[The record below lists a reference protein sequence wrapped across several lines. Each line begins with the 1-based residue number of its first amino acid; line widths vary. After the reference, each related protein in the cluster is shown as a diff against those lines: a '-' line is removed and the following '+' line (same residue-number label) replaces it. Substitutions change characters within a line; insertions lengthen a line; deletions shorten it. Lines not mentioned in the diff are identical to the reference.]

1 MTTLVEVGVGCDK
14 IEVKILGFP
23 LKKKGKKKQK
33 NEFKKNIRELQQQ
46 ALQENKAKKKKGKK
60 KQKNKLKKNIRE
72 LQQQALQENK
82 AKKAQLLHRSL
93 HNGNRTMVVLRLSLP
108 YLQQTE

>member
-1 MTTLVEVGVGCDK
+1 MSSVYEYVDHLVTTLVEVGVGCDK

-33 NEFKKNIRELQQQ
+33 N
-46 ALQENKAKKKKGKK
+46 
-60 KQKNKLKKNIRE
+60 KLKKTLGT

>member
-1 MTTLVEVGVGCDK
+1 MSSVYEYVDHLVTTLVEVGVGCDK

-33 NEFKKNIRELQQQ
+33 N
-46 ALQENKAKKKKGKK
+46 
-60 KQKNKLKKNIRE
+60 KLKKTLGT

-82 AKKAQLLHRSL
+82 AKKAQSLHRSL
-93 HNGNRTMVVLRLSLP
+93 HPFNGNRTMVVLRLSLP